1 MWENNHDIIREWW
14 NTINRHSPT
23 QRRQAAG
30 RQAAGS
36 QADVVILDVVA
47 AASQS
52 CSLKAV
58 SQPLRH
64 TTNQPTQRN
73 VDVGLLTPR
82 FLVVTIALVG
92 RRRHQWFTWSG
103 FPFGFRSFVPPVLWW
118 NDATAPPS
126 WLVCSMKPGT
136 EGGKWTHTTNKWFNG
151 KRCFERK
158 FRHYSLG
165 TVNGRAH
172 GATWCLK
179 LARRPSSSSSL

>member
-30 RQAAGS
+30 RQAGS

-82 FLVVTIALVG
+82 FLVVTIAVGWPSPSSMVYVEWFSVWISFVRSPGIMMKRCDGSPILVG
-92 RRRHQWFTWSG
+92 LFNETGDRGWKMNAH
-103 FPFGFRSFVPPVLWW
+103 
-118 NDATAPPS
+118 
-126 WLVCSMKPGT
+126 
-136 EGGKWTHTTNKWFNG
+136 NK
-151 KRCFERK
+151 
-158 FRHYSLG
+158 
-165 TVNGRAH
+165 
-172 GATWCLK
+172 
-179 LARRPSSSSSL
+179 